1 ACRSLPVCRGGTY
14 HVLPATPVRAF
25 AGAAT
30 IGVGVDMPEKAGS
43 RATAMQ
49 VCKGLLTIAVY
60 DL

>member
-1 ACRSLPVCRGGTY
+1 
-14 HVLPATPVRAF
+14 LPATPVRAF